1 MESMLWVFGA
11 TVVGVVAGAVL
22 LHGVGRIGGGF
33 AAACCRAPGL
43 DLIVTWFTVLPWLL
57 GAVFFGWW
65 GVLGGVLGQVVGLT
79 VWAWGHELSH
89 RGTRSGPRIVKVLNA
104 LVGRPRNHAALW
116 VTTLA
121 VPVFWMVRV
130 AELVAYPPLVWLV
143 RFPRYKQGEWINVSR
158 QKFRGLVGHDL
169 VWCLYCDWMTG
180 VWSLGTEMLRNVESF
195 WCPIRFSD
203 TNKCDNCSIDFPDVF
218 GGWVPAD
225 KSMGDVTKV
234 LEEKYKG
241 KEQYSWF
248 GHPDRGARAVD
259 VTVEGARREG
269 ADGPGG
275 G

>member
-1 MESMLWVFGA
+1 MEDMLLVFGI
-11 TVVGVVAGAVL
+11 TVAGVLGGAVL
-22 LHGVGRIGGGF
+22 LHGVGRVGGGL

-43 DLIVTWFTVLPWLL
+43 DVIVTWFTVLPWLL

-65 GVLGGVLGQVVGLT
+65 GVLGGILGQVVGLT
-79 VWAWGHELSH
+79 VWGWGHELSR
-89 RGTRSGPRIVKVLNA
+89 RGTRKGPRIVKVLNA
-104 LVGRPRNHAALW
+104 LVGRLRNHAALW

-158 QKFRGLVGHDL
+158 QKFSGLVGHDL

-203 TNKCDNCSIDFPDVF
+203 TNKCANCSIDFPDVF

-225 KSMGDVTKV
+225 GDMKDVVKV
-234 LEEKYKG
+234 LEEKYVG
-241 KEQYSWF
+241 AERYSWF
-248 GHPDRGARAVD
+248 GHPDRAAPVD
-259 VTVEGARREG
+259 VTVEGARRPG
-269 ADGPGG
+269 AG
-275 G
+275 